1 MGGRVARKVA
11 LVTGAGSGIGRACIM
26 ALAAEG
32 ARVIAADLDGAAA
45 EATAEAAREAG
56 GAARAEAQ
64 DVSDEADWLRV
75 LGAVRAAEGRL
86 DVLVNNAGIGGG
98 GRTLAETSL
107 EQWREVQAVNAEGV
121 FLGSR
126 HGAALMA
133 EGGGGS
139 LINISSSYG
148 LLGAPKAAPYCA
160 SKGAVT
166 LLTKAH
172 AIECGQA
179 GTGVRVNSVH
189 PGFIE
194 TALTAERFGSD
205 KARALMMSRTPLG
218 RLGRPE
224 DVAACVLFL
233 ASDESAFMTGS
244 QLVVDGGYSAI

>member
-1 MGGRVARKVA
+1 MRGRVDGKTA
-11 LVTGAGSGIGRACIM
+11 LVTGAGSGIGRACCEV
-26 ALAAEG
+26 LAREG
-32 ARVIAADLDGAAA
+32 ARVVATDVDGAAS
-45 EATAEAAREAG
+45 EATAAAIREGG
-56 GAARAEAQ
+56 GAARAEAH
-64 DVSDEADWLRV
+64 DVSAEADWLRV
-75 LGAVRAAEGRL
+75 LDGIRAAEGRL

-107 EQWREVQAVNAEGV
+107 EQWRAVQAVNADGV
-121 FLGSR
+121 YLGAR
-126 HGAALMA
+126 LGAALME

-189 PGFIE
+189 PGFVE
-194 TALTAERFGSD
+194 TALTAERFGAP
-205 KARALMMSRTPLG
+205 KARAMMLARTPIG

-224 DVAACVLFL
+224 DIAAGVLFL

-244 QLVVDGGYSAI
+244 QLVIDGGYSAI